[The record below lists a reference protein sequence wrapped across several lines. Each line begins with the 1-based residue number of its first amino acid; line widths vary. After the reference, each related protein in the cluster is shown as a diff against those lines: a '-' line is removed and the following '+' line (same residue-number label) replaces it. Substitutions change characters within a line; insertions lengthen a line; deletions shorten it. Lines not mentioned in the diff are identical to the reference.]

1 MQLPASASQT
11 LYSRREAEAGS
22 TSNYVISET
31 SNSEML
37 LTAAAT
43 ITASATPSCVAIC
56 AIQAVRS
63 RSGTTARG
71 HARICRRTDQ
81 RLPSAMD
88 AYLANER
95 NRQRQAIECQ
105 EQLGLRPFGSTRPLS

>member
-37 LTAAAT
+37 LNG
-43 ITASATPSCVAIC
+43 SAPCFQEAL
-56 AIQAVRS
+56 RS
-63 RSGTTARG
+63 R
-71 HARICRRTDQ
+71 
-81 RLPSAMD
+81 MD
-88 AYLANER
+88 GGRQVESYL
-95 NRQRQAIECQ
+95 
-105 EQLGLRPFGSTRPLS
+105 

>member
-37 LTAAAT
+37 LTA
-43 ITASATPSCVAIC
+43 V
-56 AIQAVRS
+56 
-63 RSGTTARG
+63 
-71 HARICRRTDQ
+71 
-81 RLPSAMD
+81 
-88 AYLANER
+88 ANEAAPYLHLL
-95 NRQRQAIECQ
+95 N
-105 EQLGLRPFGSTRPLS
+105 PPLLCIMLS